1 MEILLIIKSSKG
13 RWIKIELIKEIPEN
27 IEKNDITYEIRKAT
41 RTVLLNDLNE
51 IALLYVDKDNYHKL
65 PGGGIEEGES
75 IFTALKRE
83 VKEEVGVNIDILD
96 DIGVIIE
103 YRDGFGK
110 YPTGQIQISYCY
122 YSKVVGELK
131 ETSFT
136 EKELSKGFKLKWV
149 SLEEV
154 LNIVK
159 NDKPENCLGEFIHNR
174 DLSFIK
180 RAKEKFKFNKGRY

>member
-1 MEILLIIKSSKG
+1 
-13 RWIKIELIKEIPEN
+13 
-27 IEKNDITYEIRKAT
+27 
-41 RTVLLNDLNE
+41 LNE